1 MLDNPKLDDNRNSA
15 SNFASRYLQN
25 NVKSPARDPMSE
37 LKQTISTLKKELK
50 SKSDLISEQEKHK
63 TTLQKEYERKID
75 QTRRDTRERVQ
86 KVMEKRL
93 STGRR
98 PSAAD
103 GLIGPLLTDQ
113 LRNKS

>member
-1 MLDNPKLDDNRNSA
+1 MLIETPKLIDEYASKNSV
-15 SNFASRYLQN
+15 FASRYLEN
-25 NVKSPARDPMSE
+25 NKSPARDPMSE

-50 SKSDLISEQEKHK
+50 SKSEIISEQEKHK
-63 TTLQKEYERKID
+63 TALREEYERKID

-98 PSAAD
+98 PSADA
-103 GLIGPLLTDQ
+103 
-113 LRNKS
+113 